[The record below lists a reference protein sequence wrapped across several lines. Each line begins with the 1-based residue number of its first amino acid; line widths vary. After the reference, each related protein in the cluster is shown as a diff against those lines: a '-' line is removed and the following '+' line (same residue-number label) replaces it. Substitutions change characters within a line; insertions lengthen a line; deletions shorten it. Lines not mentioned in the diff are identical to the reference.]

1 MYLMINGVV
10 SESAFFVLWVFAPK
24 ILPVLQGQP
33 FLTAVVAGFG
43 AMAVFRSKLF
53 IFRSEDGKE
62 YPIGPDIVLTSI
74 LRIVD
79 RKIDRLRAA
88 RRQQLM
94 YQRATAIAELLPT
107 DEDFQNAANFLVVS
121 MSSFQNLS
129 DGEKKEIVE
138 RVNNIKTELKDA
150 PNLYKAMTLGFAL
163 LNIAGEENFGGMM
176 ANLESYLTST
186 SAEAHKRSKA

>member
-1 MYLMINGVV
+1 
-10 SESAFFVLWVFAPK
+10 
-24 ILPVLQGQP
+24 
-33 FLTAVVAGFG
+33 VAGFG

-74 LRIVD
+74 FGIAD

-88 RRQQLM
+88 RRQQLI
-94 YQRATAIAELLPT
+94 YQKAEAIAGLLPT
-107 DEDFQNAANFLVVS
+107 DKDFQNAANFLVVS

-129 DGEKKEIVE
+129 DVEKKEITDQ
-138 RVNNIKTELKDA
+138 VNNIKTELKDA

-163 LNIAGEENFGGMM
+163 LNIAGEENFGDMM

-186 SAEAHKRSKA
+186 SAEVHKRGEAEGPRR